1 MAGEEEENKD
11 YVTLPEARK
20 MLEEAAEERE
30 MTYEQNLALQHAQ
43 QFARI
48 DPEKAVKMKE
58 ELMKIDGINEYYAT
72 HIVDLLP
79 THPDDVR
86 ALFATDKIVLQL
98 SQMEAILEVVRKY
111 I

>member
-1 MAGEEEENKD
+1 MADEEEKN

-30 MTYEQNLALQHAQ
+30 LTYEQNLALQHAQ

-48 DPEKAVKMKE
+48 DPEKAKKMKE
-58 ELMKIDGINEYYAT
+58 ELLQIDGVNEYYAT
-72 HIVDLLP
+72 RIVDLLP

-86 ALFATDKIVLQL
+86 AIFATDKIVLQL
-98 SQMEAILEVVRKY
+98 SQMENILEVVRKY

>member
-1 MAGEEEENKD
+1 MADEEEKN

-30 MTYEQNLALQHAQ
+30 LTYEQNLALQHAQ

-48 DPEKAVKMKE
+48 DPEKAKKMKE
-58 ELMKIDGINEYYAT
+58 ELLQIEGVNEYYAT
-72 HIVDLLP
+72 RIVDLLP

-86 ALFATDKIVLQL
+86 AIFATDKIVLQL
-98 SQMEAILEVVRKY
+98 SQMEAILEIVGKY

>member
-1 MAGEEEENKD
+1 MAEEEKKN

-20 MLEEAAEERE
+20 LLEEAAEERE
-30 MTYEQNLALQHAQ
+30 MTYEQQLALQHAQ
-43 QFARI
+43 QFAKI
-48 DPEKAVKMKE
+48 DPEKARQMKE
-58 ELMKIDGINEYYAT
+58 ELLQIDGVNEYYAT
-72 HIVDLLP
+72 KIVDLLP

-86 ALFATDKIVLQL
+86 AIFATDKIVLQL